1 MYWDQAQPKGNMRT
15 DRKRDLDK
23 YYNDHLKMQIIKRL
37 QLVDSWKEIKGIE
50 AAVFE
55 ALQHEEMLERIDK
68 VQFEDFKKMQAD
80 LNNKKKKTEVPF

>member
-1 MYWDQAQPKGNMRT
+1 MRT

-37 QLVDSWKEIKGIE
+37 QLVDSWKEIKGVE

-55 ALQHEEMLERIDK
+55 ALQNEEMLERIDK

-80 LNNKKKKTEVPF
+80 LNDKKKKTEVPF

>member
-1 MYWDQAQPKGNMRT
+1 MRT

-23 YYNDHLKMQIIKRL
+23 YYNDHLKMGIIRRL

-50 AAVFE
+50 SAVFE
-55 ALQHEEMLERIDK
+55 ALQNEEMLERIDK

-80 LNNKKKKTEVPF
+80 LNNKKNEKK

>member
-1 MYWDQAQPKGNMRT
+1 MRT

-37 QLVDSWKEIKGIE
+37 QLVDSWKEIKGVE

-55 ALQHEEMLERIDK
+55 ALQNEEMLERIDK

>member
-1 MYWDQAQPKGNMRT
+1 MLGDQAQPKGNMRT

-37 QLVDSWKEIKGIE
+37 QLVDSWKEIKGVE

-55 ALQHEEMLERIDK
+55 ALQNEEMLERIDK

-80 LNNKKKKTEVPF
+80 LINKKKKTEVPF

>member
-1 MYWDQAQPKGNMRT
+1 MRT

-55 ALQHEEMLERIDK
+55 ALQNEEMLERIDK

>member
-1 MYWDQAQPKGNMRT
+1 MRT

-37 QLVDSWKEIKGIE
+37 QLVDSWKEIKGVE

-55 ALQHEEMLERIDK
+55 ALQNEEMLERIDK

-80 LNNKKKKTEVPF
+80 LINKKKKTEVPF

>member
-1 MYWDQAQPKGNMRT
+1 MRT

-55 ALQHEEMLERIDK
+55 ALQNEEMLERIDK

-80 LNNKKKKTEVPF
+80 LINKKKKTEVPF

>member
-1 MYWDQAQPKGNMRT
+1 MRT

-37 QLVDSWKEIKGIE
+37 QLVDSWKEIKGVE
-50 AAVFE
+50 TAVFE
-55 ALQHEEMLERIDK
+55 ALQNEEMLERIDK

-80 LNNKKKKTEVPF
+80 LNDKKKKTEVPF

>member
-37 QLVDSWKEIKGIE
+37 QLVDSWKEIKGVE

-55 ALQHEEMLERIDK
+55 ALQNEEMLERIDK

-80 LNNKKKKTEVPF
+80 LNDKKKKTEVPF

>member
-1 MYWDQAQPKGNMRT
+1 MRT

-37 QLVDSWKEIKGIE
+37 QLVDSWKDIKGVE

-55 ALQHEEMLERIDK
+55 ALQNEEMLERIDK

>member
-1 MYWDQAQPKGNMRT
+1 MRT

-37 QLVDSWKEIKGIE
+37 QLVDSWKEIKGVE

-55 ALQHEEMLERIDK
+55 ALQNEEMLERIDK

-80 LNNKKKKTEVPF
+80 LNDKKKKTEIPF

>member
-1 MYWDQAQPKGNMRT
+1 MRT

-37 QLVDSWKEIKGIE
+37 QLVNSWKEIKGVE

-55 ALQHEEMLERIDK
+55 ALQNEEMLERIDK

-80 LNNKKKKTEVPF
+80 LINKKKKTEVPF